1 MVWPGTHVC
10 CSPGRP
16 LGSCCPPGPCSSPHR
31 TPPPPP
37 AELHRSRSQDNR
49 ALGAEGNV
57 VSPAAA
63 GVQRSQH
70 RGWGSPPGHRRLCS
84 TRITTAAAVPGEG
97 SRPQHDPSVTHL
109 RLALG
114 APPLPPGPAP
124 LARTALLPS
133 QSEIRVQAW
142 LGHSLFEGKTGI
154 RGKARR
160 CLRAHHSLLHAQTPV
175 PAQQKLVS
183 KRSSTSVAHGELG
196 MHRNQQGDLRGY
208 GSTLW
213 VI

>member
-1 MVWPGTHVC
+1 MEAASGSPLHGSTWRQGRAERGPAGRAPLGCRRLPEGRVVC

-16 LGSCCPPGPCSSPHR
+16 LGSCCPPGPCSSPHG

-49 ALGAEGNV
+49 A
-57 VSPAAA
+57 
-63 GVQRSQH
+63 
-70 RGWGSPPGHRRLCS
+70 
-84 TRITTAAAVPGEG
+84 
-97 SRPQHDPSVTHL
+97 L

-160 CLRAHHSLLHAQTPV
+160 CLWAHHSLLHAQTPV

-196 MHRNQQGDLRGY
+196 MQRNQQGDLRGY